1 MAIALAI
8 DVGGT
13 KLAAGVVDDSGR
25 ILGRARAP
33 SPTGGAEEL
42 YRSVVGRATE
52 ALAAAAVTL
61 GEVVGVGVGCAG
73 PMRWPQGVVS
83 PLNMPGWRDF
93 PLRERLAATFHHP
106 AAGILVHNDAV
117 ALAAGEHWKGAGA
130 GCRNLLALTVSTG
143 VGGGLVLDG
152 RLYHGKTGNAGHVG
166 HVVVEPDGPKC
177 ACGGRG
183 CMEAVASGPNTVRRA
198 STEGWEPPAGVRPDG
213 VALAGSAAAGDPVA
227 RRNIERAG
235 RGVGRG
241 LASCANALDLET
253 IVIAGGFSR
262 SGPLFWDALR
272 EAFDTHAQ
280 FSFSSDTQVV
290 RSQAP
295 DDVGLVGAAAFVLDR
310 GHYGWT

>member
-25 ILGRARAP
+25 ILGRARVP

-42 YRSVVGRATE
+42 YQSVTGCADA
-52 ALAAAAVTL
+52 ALDAAGVTV
-61 GEVVGVGVGCAG
+61 GEVVGIGVGCAG
-73 PMRWPQGVVS
+73 PMRWPDGVVS

-93 PLRERLAATFHHP
+93 PLRARLAATFGRST
-106 AAGILVHNDAV
+106 AEILVHNDAV
-117 ALAAGEHWKGAGA
+117 ALAAGEHWCGAGA
-130 GCRNLLALTVSTG
+130 GCQNLLALTVSTG

-152 RLYHGKTGNAGHVG
+152 RLYHGKSGNAGHVG

-183 CMEAVASGPNTVRRA
+183 CLEAVASGPNTVRRA
-198 STEGWEPPAGVRPDG
+198 IAEGWEAPEGARPDG
-213 VALAGSAAAGDPVA
+213 VALARAAAAGDPVA
-227 RRNIERAG
+227 RRNLVRAG

-253 IVIAGGFSR
+253 IAVAGGFSR
-262 SGPLFWDALR
+262 SGALFWDALR

-280 FSFSSDTQVV
+280 LGFSRVTKVV
-290 RSQAP
+290 GSKAP
-295 DDVGLVGAAAFVLDR
+295 DDVGIVGAAAFILAP
-310 GHYGWT
+310 GPYGWA